1 MLAGCR
7 REEVAMAVPVSGS
20 RELKST
26 LHISLPDEL
35 VKQVREIAYRKRR
48 HTSHLCRDFIEAG
61 IQKLVAED
69 EVAADAVAS
78 VSTTA

>member
-1 MLAGCR
+1 MAIPVAGR
-7 REEVAMAVPVSGS
+7 

-35 VKQVREIAYRKRR
+35 VKQVREVAYRQRR

-69 EVAADAVAS
+69 QVAAEAVAS
-78 VSTTA
+78 VSRDA

>member
-1 MLAGCR
+1 
-7 REEVAMAVPVSGS
+7 MAIPVSGN

-35 VKQVREIAYRKRR
+35 VRQVREIAYRKRR

-61 IQKLVAED
+61 ISKMVAED
-69 EVAADAVAS
+69 QVAADAVAS
-78 VSTTA
+78 VSTTT